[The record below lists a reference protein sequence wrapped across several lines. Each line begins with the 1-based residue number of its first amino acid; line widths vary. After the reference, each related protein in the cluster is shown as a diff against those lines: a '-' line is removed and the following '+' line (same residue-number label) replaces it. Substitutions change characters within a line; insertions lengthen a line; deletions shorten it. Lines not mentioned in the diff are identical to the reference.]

1 MEQAVTTATDCE
13 ATEATTEA
21 AAASA
26 AGIGLN
32 TDFVSPTSPQ
42 CAKLRAMTVML
53 VTGGSRGIGAAT
65 ARLAAARGYAV
76 AVNYSASADR
86 ADEVVADIRAG
97 GGTAI
102 AIHADVSDEAAVV
115 AMFERINRD
124 LGTLK
129 VLVNNA
135 GTANQYGVFADLE
148 VDLMRRMF
156 DVNVIGAFICAR
168 EAVRRMSS
176 TRGGNG
182 GVIVNISSR
191 AAEIGGANEWIDY
204 AATKGAIDSLTSG
217 LGKELATQGVR
228 VCGIHPGLI
237 DNEFNDHATVGRL
250 DRIVANVPMQ
260 RAGTSAEVAE
270 AILWLA
276 SDAASYITGSNLHVS
291 GGR

>member
-1 MEQAVTTATDCE
+1 
-13 ATEATTEA
+13 
-21 AAASA
+21 
-26 AGIGLN
+26 
-32 TDFVSPTSPQ
+32 
-42 CAKLRAMTVML
+42 ML
-53 VTGGSRGIGAAT
+53 ITGASRGIGAAT
-65 ARLAAARGYAV
+65 AKLAAARGYAV

-86 ADEVVADIRAG
+86 AEQVVAEITTA

-102 AIHADVSDEAAVV
+102 AIGADVAEEQAVL
-115 AMFERINRD
+115 AMFARVDHE
-124 LGTLK
+124 LGTLD

-135 GTANQYGVFADLE
+135 GTATQYGAFADLQIE
-148 VDLMRRMF
+148 PMRRMVE
-156 DVNVIGAFICAR
+156 VNVIGAFICAR
-168 EAVRRMSS
+168 EATRRMS
-176 TRGGNG
+176 TKLGGKG

-217 LGKELATQGVR
+217 LGKELALQGVR

-237 DNEFNDHATVGRL
+237 DNDFNNHATAGRL

-260 RAGTSAEVAE
+260 RAGTSDEVAE

-276 SDAASYITGSNLHVS
+276 SDAASYVTGSNLHVS